1 MMRAAQ
7 PTPAVHE
14 RHERRLVLVACCLAG
29 CAVWVEPPASIFR
42 PPAALAFGSGWVAY
56 DLLIAMINLAVIAC
70 YVGGGTLGDLLGR
83 RKVLLAGLAGL
94 IVGNLLLLLSPSV
107 PWFVATRLATS
118 LAGALTVPLTLSLIY
133 LAFAGD
139 DEGRHRAITLY
150 VVVITLA
157 KVAAAILGGLLHS
170 LPDWRLAFLPPV
182 LLGAAGLIMLLRY
195 AQESAAK
202 PGERYVALG
211 TTASTWTLLA
221 LAFGLHVVW
230 VAGPYAPHVLAASL
244 CSAVLGA
251 ALLIW
256 SDRRAH
262 GRQLLRGLGRRRTLI
277 ILTVFGVAMQIGTAG
292 YLAQTR
298 GAFEVV
304 YGFGG
309 GLALLALTPLVAGTL
324 LVSLPRLQEWA
335 ARLSRRAAMSGG
347 LLTVGLSCLGIW
359 LLFGQGSYITIAA
372 LMVAFGVGS
381 TVANSAWTSTY
392 LQSTSGE
399 LIGARTGMT
408 SAISRT
414 GDMVGAAL
422 TSALLASAGSSDYV
436 RRLLGEGLREEQVRS
451 AREALDMLLSPS
463 TVGTAALDP
472 AITRLLLSDY
482 RSSYAAAFEQVML
495 ALGMVCLLASV
506 LAWIGLRPQT
516 ARIAIAMTGPHQEG

>member
-1 MMRAAQ
+1 MRAAL
-7 PTPAVHE
+7 TKPAVQE

-29 CAVWVEPPASIFR
+29 CAVWIEPPASIFR

-70 YVGGGTLGDLLGR
+70 YLGGGALGDLFGR
-83 RKVLLAGLAGL
+83 RRMLVAGLMGL
-94 IVGNLLLLLSPSV
+94 SFGNLLLLLSPNV
-107 PWFVATRLATS
+107 PWFAATRLVTG

-157 KVAAAILGGLLHS
+157 KVAAALLGGLLHS

-182 LLGAAGLIMLLRY
+182 LLGAAGLAMLLRY
-195 AQESAAK
+195 AQESREE
-202 PGERYVALG
+202 PGEYYVALG
-211 TTASTWTLLA
+211 NTASTWTLLA

-230 VAGPYAPHVLAASL
+230 VAGPYAPHVLGASL
-244 CSAVLGA
+244 CAATLGA
-251 ALLIW
+251 ALLLW
-256 SDRRAH
+256 ADHRDH
-262 GRQLLRGLGRRRTLI
+262 GPQLARGLRRRRTLI
-277 ILTVFGVAMQIGTAG
+277 ILTVFGVAMQIGMAG

-298 GAFEVV
+298 GAFQVV

-309 GLALLALTPLVAGTL
+309 GLALLALAPLVAGTL
-324 LVSLPRLQEWA
+324 LVSLPQLQKWVD
-335 ARLSRRAAMSGG
+335 RLSRRAAMAGG
-347 LLTVGLSCLGIW
+347 LLVVGLSCLGVW
-359 LLFGQGSYITIAA
+359 LVFEGGSYGTVAA
-372 LMVAFGVGS
+372 LMIAFGVGS

-392 LQSTSGE
+392 LKLTAGE

-422 TSALLASAGSSDYV
+422 TSALLASAGSNDYV
-436 RRLLGEGLREEQVRS
+436 RRLLAEGLREEQVRS
-451 AREALDMLLSPS
+451 AREALDRLLSP
-463 TVGTAALDP
+463 TTIGTAALDP
-472 AITRLLLSDY
+472 AITQLLLSDY
-482 RSSYAAAFEQVML
+482 RSSYATAFEQVML
-495 ALGMVCLLASV
+495 ALGVVCLLASAV
-506 LAWIGLRPQT
+506 AWVGLRPQA
-516 ARIAIAMTGPHQEG
+516 ARIVISTTSSQQEG